1 MNQKLK
7 QHLKTMIFIFGISFF
22 IIGCQKDDD
31 VNTSQQESLTTQNVF
46 KVSKVGKST
55 IDENSDLL
63 GRLSNLSEKV
73 EQSRL
78 ANANKNIYSS
88 EDNFY
93 INTDFATY
101 MENTQTG
108 YHSYTFPV
116 FRTEQTD
123 GIENV
128 LLSLQE
134 GGSYKASLIVYDLND
149 QEQLDLQNELNVD
162 LTDKITIYS
171 LEDDSFVDDVFSK
184 VLASGDCVGI
194 LMCPYE
200 GNDHPAGQDCI
211 DADRG
216 DLYLDTSMCE
226 SGGGGGVGDSDGGDP
241 SDTDTDTST
250 GHVEAGGTGSGSTVV
265 TIPQPWEEVALCLG
279 LNSGYTFDMTA
290 WLQQEENRDI
300 ASQINNFLQENGCN
314 EDTQQFATNAISALV
329 NEEITTFEE
338 HFTIE
343 NINPNCESFNYSRV
357 GGTNWQ
363 CAAVSNV
370 RELFLILNWECTGFD
385 WGIFTQPLYFQLPIN
400 LQYPLDSGAT
410 KIQSA
415 VLLQLGF
422 ENFDAWYQQN
432 GCATTPTAM
441 EQQLLDYIKDEF
453 EYYGGKCNSNT
464 SFRFYRYSNTI

>member
-290 WLQQEENRDI
+290 WFGM
-300 ASQINNFLQENGCN
+300 S
-314 EDTQQFATNAISALV
+314 
-329 NEEITTFEE
+329 
-338 HFTIE
+338 
-343 NINPNCESFNYSRV
+343 SFVGRNY
-357 GGTNWQ
+357 
-363 CAAVSNV
+363 
-370 RELFLILNWECTGFD
+370 
-385 WGIFTQPLYFQLPIN
+385 
-400 LQYPLDSGAT
+400 
-410 KIQSA
+410 
-415 VLLQLGF
+415 
-422 ENFDAWYQQN
+422 
-432 GCATTPTAM
+432 
-441 EQQLLDYIKDEF
+441 
-453 EYYGGKCNSNT
+453 
-464 SFRFYRYSNTI
+464 